1 MNARTFGIAA
11 GLVAGWLSIA
21 TAVAAPPGKLAGSIG
36 GSVTSA
42 VGIPQMGATVL
53 LYNHAERL
61 LQRVL
66 TDETG
71 SFLFD
76 ALTPD
81 VYSIRV
87 SLTSFVPAL
96 KRNIIV
102 QPGMRSL
109 LNVSLSGVLS
119 SIELIYSSTGN
130 GALMNDDWK
139 WVLRASSSTRPAL
152 RIAPRIDISDPS
164 ERRHSQSVFGETRG
178 MVKVSAG
185 DSSTVSAYGNEPD
198 LGTAFALATS
208 VYGSN
213 QVQVSGNIGYAAV
226 SGMPTAGFRTRYS
239 RDLPGGNDP
248 EVRVTMRQLFLP
260 ARTGTAIVTGQTD
273 GVPALR
279 TMSFGFQDRAQLT
292 DNLRADY
299 GFSMESV
306 SFLERLNYF
315 SPFAR
320 VTYGKDETGAVEFGY
335 SSGLPP
341 AEFFAM
347 KGEAGNDLQQD
358 LAALSLF
365 PRVSLRE
372 GRVRVQRT
380 ENFEVGYRKVT
391 GSRTFSMAAYSE
403 SLNNAAIT
411 MVAPAGSFPS
421 SDLLPDL
428 LSNSS
433 VFNLGRYAGFGYMGS
448 LTQELA
454 ENLNVTGAFGSGT
467 ALTPDGSQL
476 LTEKPDEVR
485 GIMRHGRRYWL
496 AVKLTAKAPHTGT
509 LLTTS
514 YRWADGRSLNAGH
527 YYLTQNLRPEIG
539 WSMYLRQPIP
549 VFSGLPGRFEATADL
564 RNLLAEGYVPLLT
577 PQGRRVYLLHT
588 PRSVRGGLSFVF

>member
-1 MNARTFGIAA
+1 MNVRAFRIFTGVAA
-11 GLVAGWLSIA
+11 VWLCAA
-21 TAVAAPPGKLAGSIG
+21 TAAAAPGDRLAGSIG

-42 VGIPQMGATVL
+42 AGIPQMGATVL
-53 LYNHAERL
+53 LYNHAEKL
-61 LQRVL
+61 LHRVL

-76 ALTPD
+76 SLAPD
-81 VYSIRV
+81 IYSIRV
-87 SLTSFVPAL
+87 SLASFVPAL
-96 KRNIIV
+96 KRNITV

-119 SIELIYSSTGN
+119 SIELVYSSTGN
-130 GALMNDDWK
+130 TAVMSDEWK
-139 WVLRASSSTRPAL
+139 WVLRTASSTRPAL
-152 RIAPRIDISDPS
+152 RIVPTIDISAPGEVHRS
-164 ERRHSQSVFGETRG
+164 GSVFGETRG

-208 VYGSN
+208 VFGAN
-213 QVQVSGNIGYAAV
+213 QLQVSGNVGYAAV

-239 RDLPGGNDP
+239 RNVAGGNDA

-260 ARTGTAIVTGQTD
+260 VRTGTALITGDAD
-273 GVPALR
+273 GAPALR
-279 TMSFGFQDRAQLT
+279 TMSLGFQDRAQLA
-292 DNLRADY
+292 DNLRAEY
-299 GFSMESV
+299 GFSLESV
-306 SFLERLNYF
+306 SFLERLNYV

-320 VTYGKDETGAVEFGY
+320 LTYGQDETGSIEFGY

-347 KGEAGNDLQQD
+347 NGEPGNDLQQD

-365 PRVSLRE
+365 PRVSLRG
-372 GRVRVQRT
+372 GRARVQRT
-380 ENFEVGYRKVT
+380 ENFEVGYRKVS
-391 GSRTFSMAAYSE
+391 GSRTFSLAAYSE
-403 SLNNAAIT
+403 SFNNAAIT
-411 MVAPAGSFPS
+411 MVAPAGVIPS

-433 VFNLGRYAGFGYMGS
+433 VFNLGKYAGFGYMGS
-448 LTQELA
+448 VTQTLV
-454 ENLNVTGAFGSGT
+454 ENLSITGAFGSGT
-467 ALTPDGSQL
+467 ALTPSAEQL
-476 LTEKPDEVR
+476 LTDSPDEVR

-496 AVKLTAKAPHTGT
+496 AAKLTAKAPRAGT
-509 LLTTS
+509 IVMTS

-527 YYLTQNLRPEIG
+527 YYLTQNLRPEVG
-539 WSMYLRQPIP
+539 WSVYLRQPIP
-549 VFSGLPGRFEATADL
+549 AFSGLPGRFEATADL

-577 PQGRRVYLLHT
+577 PGGRRIFMLHT
-588 PRSVRGGLSFVF
+588 PRSLRGGLSFVF